1 MAFGMVF
8 TLAFLP
14 VGLIVALIIVTD
26 RAAQPAVAGR
36 ADPGDGRGIPGVR
49 AGRLARHRGRSVR
62 RLELEPAPPRAVLRR
77 ISRGRTGSG
86 SGPTAIELAIAIG
99 LPTVVW
105 CVVGL
110 FAPRSVPRVV
120 WATLVVLVLVNLTGR
135 NMGEVARLWM
145 LFTPPFLIAAARGL
159 ERLGGGP
166 VALAA
171 SSALVGFQT
180 LALQAMIQVVYPV

>member
-14 VGLIVALIIVTD
+14 VGLIVGDPRHD
-26 RAAQPAVAGR
+26 RPGPRSAVAR
-36 ADPGDGRGIPGVR
+36 RPDPGDGCGLPGLH
-49 AGRLARHRGRSVR
+49 AGRLARHRGQSVR
-62 RLELEPAPPRAVLRR
+62 RLEVEPAPPRAVLRR
-77 ISRGRTGSG
+77 VSPDVSLWLWAN
-86 SGPTAIELAIAIG
+86 PIELAIAIG

-110 FAPRSVPRVV
+110 LAPRSVPLSV
-120 WATLVVLVLVNLTGR
+120 WATLFVLVLVNLTGR

-145 LFTPPFLIAAARGL
+145 LYMPPFLIAAARGL

-166 VALAA
+166 VALAITTA
-171 SSALVGFQT
+171 MVGFQT